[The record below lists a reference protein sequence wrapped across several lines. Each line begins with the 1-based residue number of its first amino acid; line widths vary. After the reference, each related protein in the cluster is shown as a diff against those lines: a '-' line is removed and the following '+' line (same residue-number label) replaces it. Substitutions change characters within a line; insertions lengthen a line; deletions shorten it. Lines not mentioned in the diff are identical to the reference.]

1 MRRQRAGYKVTELG
15 NWDKFVILFG
25 QMFGLHYET
34 IQAQSKLDECNQV
47 WNELFGDF
55 WVRFEDIALMTD
67 YDDRALRWR
76 LLKQFQN
83 NLRNRL
89 VDHGEIPETLAGV
102 VDKLLVLDGAKQAFN
117 QIGLSP
123 KPNNN
128 RGNWYKPNDNNTPKQ
143 ENTAPNNPQ
152 SSNNTHQ
159 NSKFNVRTPTAQ
171 QAAMD
176 EEQEHL
182 EAVTLEDNNNS
193 EIKTPEKDGTYPRVP
208 QAEWNRRMKEGLC
221 AICACL
227 DHRYRQHWRRN
238 PPNAAVQGTFLEEHD
253 AEEELYVEIDGLD
266 QPVHIDD
273 PILTMLEDDFNSG
286 N

>member
-1 MRRQRAGYKVTELG
+1 
-15 NWDKFVILFG
+15 
-25 QMFGLHYET
+25 MFGLHYET

-47 WNELFGDF
+47 WNESFGYF
-55 WVRFEDIALMTD
+55 WV
-67 YDDRALRWR
+67 RALRWR
-76 LLKQFQN
+76 LLKQIQN

-143 ENTAPNNPQ
+143 ENTASNNPQ
-152 SSNNTHQ
+152 SSNNIHQ
-159 NSKFNVRTPTAQ
+159 NSKFNVCTPTAR

-182 EAVTLEDNNNS
+182 EAVTLDDNNNS

-208 QAEWNRRMKEGLC
+208 QAEWNRRMKEGLSV
-221 AICACL
+221 
-227 DHRYRQHWRRN
+227 R
-238 PPNAAVQGTFLEEHD
+238 GTFLEEHD
-253 AEEELYVEIDGLD
+253 AEEELYVEIETLD